1 MLQLSL
7 SFFKFEFFVSFECDG
22 VRRIKRID
30 YVYIYIYIL
39 ADMDINER
47 GYTRFV
53 NVL

>member
-7 SFFKFEFFVSFECDG
+7 SLFKFEFFVSFECDG

-30 YVYIYIYIL
+30 YVYIYIL

>member
-30 YVYIYIYIL
+30 YVYIYIL

>member
-7 SFFKFEFFVSFECDG
+7 SLFKFEFFVSFECDG
-22 VRRIKRID
+22 VRRIRRID
-30 YVYIYIYIL
+30 YVYIYIL
-39 ADMDINER
+39 VDMDINER